1 MVVATLAGFVLLK
14 PELSQNDQTGEI
26 NQNKSCWNTASVL
39 ELKIQKSPFYQKNTS
54 SLISNDINDEVSTN

>member
-1 MVVATLAGFVLLK
+1 MVVATLAGFVLLN

-39 ELKIQKSPFYQKNTS
+39 ELKIQRSPFYQKNTS